1 MFKCLSL
8 SFPANAN
15 ELDGRRI
22 SSYFEVGLDLSSYLS
37 SYLSSLYFL
46 LIIGANSV
54 SIKVAHFIATIVSLL
69 VLVTSNK

>member
-8 SFPANAN
+8 SLTANAN

-37 SYLSSLYFL
+37 SLYFL
-46 LIIGANSV
+46 LIIGANSI

>member
-8 SFPANAN
+8 SFHANAN

-37 SYLSSLYFL
+37 SLYFL
-46 LIIGANSV
+46 LIIGANSI

-69 VLVTSNK
+69 VLLTSNK

>member
-37 SYLSSLYFL
+37 SLYFL
-46 LIIGANSV
+46 LIIGANSI

-69 VLVTSNK
+69 ALLTSNK

>member
-37 SYLSSLYFL
+37 SLYFL
-46 LIIGANSV
+46 LIIGANSI